1 MEEENVTYLYE
12 VEGLLGG
19 EGLSTY
25 DLTLIASKSFKWHEE
40 GKGGDKVDIAA
51 WNNQTTKTKSK
62 EYY

>member
-25 DLTLIASKSFKWHEE
+25 DLTLIASKNFKWHEE

-51 WNNQTTKTKSK
+51 
-62 EYY
+62 